1 MFECLRLLEVSE
13 VEVAEYVRTGTTE
26 EEGVVFIEM
35 AETEDA
41 GSDGEEEAVSEI
53 LLWGSVV
60 WEINLRDVA
69 LSMLVGLCKKACG

>member
-1 MFECLRLLEVSE
+1 
-13 VEVAEYVRTGTTE
+13 
-26 EEGVVFIEM
+26 M

-60 WEINLRDVA
+60 WEINLRDAA